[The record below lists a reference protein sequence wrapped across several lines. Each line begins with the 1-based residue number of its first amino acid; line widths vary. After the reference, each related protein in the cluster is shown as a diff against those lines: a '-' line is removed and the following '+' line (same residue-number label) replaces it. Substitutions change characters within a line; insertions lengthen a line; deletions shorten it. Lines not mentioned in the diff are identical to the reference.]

1 MLLISS
7 IWYSAWGSRGVKN
20 NVTRTSDQ
28 CRSVVTCRKG
38 SCWPGAA
45 SPDTG
50 VEGGGGG
57 SCHGEGGREAR
68 VGVNTGVSGTCVML
82 PVCRVVSYN

>member
-1 MLLISS
+1 MVH
-7 IWYSAWGSRGVKN
+7 GVEN
-20 NVTRTSDQ
+20 NVNFRT
-28 CRSVVTCRKG
+28 VVVMVTCRKG

-68 VGVNTGVSGTCVML
+68 VGVNTGVSGTCVKL
-82 PVCRVVSYN
+82 SICGVDSYN